1 MRHPGAATTQGVDM
15 SRHRSLAAIVS
26 ALVLTMALA
35 LPAGAVESD
44 RDTLQRYAADTWA
57 SFVAMTN
64 EDTGLPSDNI
74 GGDLDPATRASYT
87 SPTNIGMYIW
97 ATLAARDL
105 QLITPREAQQRIA
118 VTIDSIAA
126 LERHEPSGQFYNW
139 YDPDTLETVLIW
151 PENGN
156 TVYPFLSSVDNG
168 WLASALLM
176 IANGAVPQLR
186 DQALEIV
193 TSMDFGFYYN
203 PTENQIRG
211 GYWPSSPPDQVIVP
225 AVDSY
230 DCRTATL
237 HGTEGGFTCHHY
249 GAFNTE
255 PRIASYIGI
264 ALGQIPARH
273 YFGGFRTFEDTC
285 GWNWQEQRPI
295 GEWVEYTVDGQT
307 LRVFEGAYRY
317 SDKLVVPSWGGSA
330 FEAFMVPL
338 VVPEEEWGPRSW
350 GVTHPLYAEATIE
363 FGLEEA
369 GYGYWGFSPASD
381 PAGGYRE
388 YGVDYIG
395 MEPNGYAADVERL
408 TLVHPGWDDPA
419 CPIAPDPIDAY
430 GQGVVTPHAAA
441 ITLDFAFDASLANLR
456 NLEQDFAG
464 LYGDGGFKDSVNVA
478 TGQVAD
484 RYLSLDQGMFLAAV
498 ANELRND
505 RLQHYFSHGA
515 VERALRPLM
524 SIEEFGAGR
533 IAP

>member
-1 MRHPGAATTQGVDM
+1 MTR
-15 SRHRSLAAIVS
+15 RRSLPAIAAAI
-26 ALVLTMALA
+26 AITLA
-35 LPAGAVESD
+35 LTVPAGAAESD
-44 RDTLQRYAADTWA
+44 RGTLQRYAADTWA

-64 EDTGLPSDNI
+64 PDTGLPSDNI
-74 GGDLDPATRASYT
+74 EGDLDPATRSAYT

-97 ATLAARDL
+97 ATLSARDL
-105 QLITPREAQQRIA
+105 QLITPSEARQRIA
-118 VTIDSIAA
+118 VTLGSVAE
-126 LERHEPSGQFYNW
+126 LERHAPSGQFYNW
-139 YDPDTLETVLIW
+139 YDPDTLETVLVW
-151 PENGN
+151 PENGDP
-156 TVYPFLSSVDNG
+156 VYPFLSSVDNG

-176 IANGAVPQLR
+176 VANGAVPQLR
-186 DQALEIV
+186 DRARELV

-203 PTENQIRG
+203 PIENQIRG
-211 GYWPSSPPDQVIVP
+211 GYWPSANPDQVVVP

-230 DCRTATL
+230 DCQTAAA
-237 HGTEGGFTCHHY
+237 HGTDGGFTCHHY

-264 ALGQIPARH
+264 ALDQIPARH

-295 GEWVEYTVDGQT
+295 GEWAEYTVDGEV
-307 LRVFEGAYRY
+307 LRVFEGAYPYR
-317 SDKLVVPSWGGSA
+317 DKLVVPSWGGSA

-350 GVTHPLYAEATIE
+350 GITHPLYAESTVE

-369 GYGYWGFSPASD
+369 GYGYWGFSPASN

-388 YGVDYIG
+388 YGIDYIG

-408 TLVHPGWDDPA
+408 TIVHPGWDDPA
-419 CPIAPDPIDAY
+419 CPIPPDPIDGY

-441 ITLDFAFDASLANLR
+441 ITLDFAFDASLENLR
-456 NLEQDFAG
+456 NLEQDFPG
-464 LYGDGGFKDSVNVA
+464 LYGPGGFKDSVNVE
-478 TGQVAD
+478 TGEIAD
-484 RYLSLDQGMFLAAV
+484 RYLSLDQGMFMAAV

-524 SIEEFGAGR
+524 AVEEFGAGR